1 MAGPDGP
8 VLLFSGFALKMLSQ
22 LRATVCFSRKSQWE
36 AKAYGTQSPLH
47 GLTDAEATRPREM
60 GAATRLRRLSPSLP
74 ALCPVI
80 GPIEAVDAVTG
91 ELLAAESDD

>member
-8 VLLFSGFALKMLSQ
+8 VLLFSGFVLKMLSQ
-22 LRATVCFSRKSQWE
+22 LRATVCFSRKGQWE
-36 AKAYGTQSPLH
+36 AKAYGIRSPLH
-47 GLTDAEATRPREM
+47 GLTDEEATRPREM
-60 GAATRLRRLSPSLP
+60 GAATRLRRLSPLW
-74 ALCPVI
+74 PVI